1 MTKSFKYGECLKTWE
16 TTKPLNTKSVQ
27 KQEKQQ
33 NPLNMAIRAWSKM
46 LCAICW
52 GPEGPD
58 KKMLRDSRKASND
71 LSDFRFSNL
80 TLIFGHISREFSF
93 SSLMKGGPNSVTRVS
108 QVAPLWMRRMM
119 GKMTKARQVIR
130 WRRQIINSGS
140 KPRLPIDQIND
151 CRTQHKC
158 PDVPPSLLHW
168 STLCC
173 VYFSVSCCTAVHQ
186 T

>member
-1 MTKSFKYGECLKTWE
+1 MRNNKTAEYEKCPETGE
-16 TTKPLNTKSVQ
+16 TTKSLEYGNTGLIKNAV
-27 KQEKQQ
+27 
-33 NPLNMAIRAWSKM
+33 WFTG
-46 LCAICW
+46 
-52 GPEGPD
+52 GP
-58 KKMLRDSRKASND
+58 KCYVIHATRQITFQM
-71 LSDFRFSNL
+71 FRFSNL
-80 TLIFGHISREFSF
+80 FLIFGHISKEFSF
-93 SSLMKGGPNSVTRVS
+93 SSLMKGGPNSVTWVS

>member
-1 MTKSFKYGECLKTWE
+1 MSRNRRNNKIPWIWQY
-16 TTKPLNTKSVQ
+16 
-27 KQEKQQ
+27 
-33 NPLNMAIRAWSKM
+33 
-46 LCAICW
+46 
-52 GPEGPD
+52 GPD
-58 KKMLRDSRKASND
+58 QKCYVLYAGDPKGLIKKCYAIHARRQITFQM
-71 LSDFRFSNL
+71 FRFSNL
-80 TLIFGHISREFSF
+80 LLIFSKEFSF
-93 SSLMKGGPNSVTRVS
+93 SSLMKGGPNSVTWVS